1 MADNTEKLVTLSNLS
16 DHIEEIKRILKQVRA
31 FIDKKDDTKVDKVDG
46 KGLSSNDYTAAEK
59 NKLATLKNYDD
70 SALVAQV
77 EALEQSLNTLVGNN
91 ASEAIDN
98 FNEILKFL
106 TGITDTQTLEGLL
119 ANIREDMQTYLSQ
132 KVDKE
137 SGKQLSTN
145 DYTTAD
151 KNKLAGI
158 ESGAQKNTVT
168 GIKGNAESSYRTGN
182 VNLTPANIGAAATSH
197 THAAADISDFTTKV
211 KTLQAA
217 DILSAEPTETTTTHT
232 VNGVSVAYQ
241 IGELVRVPDSESETG
256 FKFYQLHA
264 ITNDKAT
271 WAEIGSGSGDVSE
284 TVTISLMSN
293 QSASDA
299 SLVGASILVEDISN
313 ETKTLLSTIWE
324 GTPITI
330 KIAASTNYKVTFGSV
345 YGYSTPDA
353 VQYTAQVSSTR
364 SITAYYTLLPIST
377 ITVNQTISDPASMI
391 SGDINGE
398 AIRAIRANS
407 HRFLGKY
414 TSSGTMTICQLSDTD
429 STKFADGSAAD
440 LTGAQGDVFMRLPEF
455 YTKATE
461 TSTDVWQ
468 IQFAFGGQPD
478 STWKKWGGNDLIG
491 VYKAYHSSSKI
502 YSRSGVTPS
511 VKISQADFK
520 TYARNRGT
528 GFTIVKHQHQNIMA
542 FLFYALYGNTNSQA
556 ICGSG
561 ANSYPKTCGA
571 TNTLGMTDTTTANGN
586 AMSINFWGVENWWG
600 DLYEWVDNVSVN
612 PDSINSIFR
621 ITENNGFTR
630 DVQGH
635 STRSSWLWPTKL
647 IIGDYLDTI
656 AKPNS
661 ASTGETT
668 GYCDG
673 QYIGGDSTS
682 CIVRRSGYS
691 NDSKGGI
698 IHNVGNDSPN
708 SEGPYSGCGSRLAF
722 TGNIIEEDNPETF
735 KSLTAIG

>member
-1 MADNTEKLVTLSNLS
+1 MAQDTEKLVTLSNLS
-16 DHIEEIKRILKQVRA
+16 DHIEEIKRIMKQVRA
-31 FIDKKDDTKVDKVDG
+31 YIDKLVDTKVDKV
-46 KGLSSNDYTAAEK
+46 
-59 NKLATLKNYDD
+59 
-70 SALVAQV
+70 
-77 EALEQSLNTLVGNN
+77 
-91 ASEAIDN
+91 
-98 FNEILKFL
+98 
-106 TGITDTQTLEGLL
+106 
-119 ANIREDMQTYLSQ
+119 
-132 KVDKE
+132 

-145 DYTTAD
+145 DYTTAE

-158 ESGAQKNTVT
+158 EDGAQKNTVT
-168 GIKGNAESSYRTGN
+168 GIKGNAESSYRAGN
-182 VNLTPANIGAAATSH
+182 VNLTPANIGAAAASH
-197 THAAADISDFTTKV
+197 THSIGNVANLQEALEGKAAKSHTHSASEITDFTTKV

-217 DILSAEPTETTTTHT
+217 DILSEDPTESTTTHT

-256 FKFYQLHA
+256 YKFYQLHA

-299 SLVGASILVEDISN
+299 SLVGAGILVEDISN
-313 ETKTLLSTIWE
+313 ETKILLSTIWE

-330 KIAASTNYKVTFGSV
+330 KIAAATNYKVTFGSV
-345 YGYSTPDA
+345 YGYRTPDV

-364 SITAYYTLLPIST
+364 SITAYYTLLSIST
-377 ITVNQTISDPASMI
+377 ITVNQTITDPASMI

-398 AIRAIRANS
+398 AIRAIRVNS

-461 TSTDVWQ
+461 TSADVWQ

-491 VYKAYHSSSKI
+491 VYEAYHSSSKI
-502 YSRSGVTPS
+502 YSRSGVIPS
-511 VKISQADFK
+511 VEISQAVFK

-528 GFTIVKHQHQNIMA
+528 GFTIVKHRHQNIMA
-542 FLFYALYGNTNSQA
+542 FLFYALYGNTNAQA

-561 ANSYPKTCGA
+561 TSSLAKTAGA
-571 TNTLGMTDTTTANGN
+571 TNSLGMTDTTSANGN
-586 AMSINFWGVENWWG
+586 SMSINYWGLENWWG
-600 DLYEWVDNVSVN
+600 DLYEFQDNVIVN
-612 PDSINSIFR
+612 SNIWNIIEDDG
-621 ITENNGFTR
+621 ITRQVTGFAGPGKWYYI
-630 DVQGH
+630 Q
-635 STRSSWLWPTKL
+635 KL
-647 IIGDYLDTI
+647 VIGDNLDTI
-656 AKPNS
+656 MKPGS
-661 ASTGETT
+661 SSGSTSV

-673 QYIGGDSTS
+673 YYPVTS
-682 CIVRRSGYS
+682 SPHLVRRSCNGLRD
-691 NDSKGGI
+691 NGGLVCADADIDSS
-698 IHNVGNDSPN
+698 VSYA
-708 SEGPYSGCGSRLAF
+708 STGSRLAF
-722 TGNIIEEDNPETF
+722 CGNIVEEDNPQTF